1 MENHQMLFLKKN
13 YGFFQVSFIIN
24 KTLKAEERDMDK
36 YLIQPETCVNLDDFT
51 TYYDGE
57 IKKKDGKARLKEH
70 NKTLRDLQELLY
82 AEGKRKVLVIL
93 QGIDTSGKDSTIE
106 HVFGDVNPQGTKVVN
121 FKVPSKKELA
131 HDYLWRV
138 HQHTPGSGEIVIFNR
153 SHYEDVLV
161 VRVHDLVPESVWGK
175 RYEHINAFEKLLA
188 DEGTTIMKFFLNV
201 SKKEQAERFLARLD
215 RPQKRWK
222 FNPDDLEE
230 RKHWDHYKAAYEDML
245 SRTSTPW
252 APWYVI
258 PCDRKWYRNLVIAS
272 IIEDTIKNLE
282 MQYPAEVENIDSY
295 RDRLETMIAEG

>member
-1 MENHQMLFLKKN
+1 MERYRIDPNA
-13 YGFFQVSFIIN
+13 S
-24 KTLKAEERDMDK
+24 
-36 YLIQPETCVNLDDFT
+36 VNLDDFE
-51 TYYDGE
+51 TYYSGE
-57 IKKKDGKARLKEH
+57 IKKKEGKARLKEH

-106 HVFGDVNPQGTKVVN
+106 HVFGDVNPQGTKVTN

-138 HQHTPGSGEIVIFNR
+138 HQHTPGNGEIVIFNR

-161 VRVHDLVPESVWGK
+161 VRVHELVPKEVWGK

-215 RPQKRWK
+215 RPYKRWK
-222 FNPDDLEE
+222 FNPGDLEE
-230 RKHWDHYKAAYEDML
+230 RKYWDNYKAAYEDML
-245 SRTSTPW
+245 SLTSKPW

-258 PCDRKWYRNLVIAS
+258 PSDRKWYRNLVIAS
-272 IIEDTIKNLE
+272 IIEQTIKNLD
-282 MQYPAEVENIDSY
+282 MKYPAEVEDIDAY
-295 RDRLETMIAEG
+295 RGQLETMISEA